1 MSRLLDVHNFVADK
15 LAWHSRLMSDA
26 ALSLAAKGAG
36 SLMLHDLNASQGG
49 AWRGQESMA
58 EKLGISS
65 RQVRRAL
72 AELKAASY
80 LEVDVGKGRGRTNVY
95 RATIPSHENEP
106 GTTPK
111 NGTQVSAE
119 SSKNRTQVSAVE
131 KENRTLAAEKQDTG
145 VRQFLDDTITSPLPP
160 RRRRSAG
167 AGHDQAPAP
176 PQSTFREAAIR
187 ARLTLQ
193 FGEPFVRSY
202 LDPAAWE
209 PTTRRVV
216 CLSPTGHGRLKERA
230 GRMLS
235 EMGVGID
242 LDPGLHARLP
252 RPLIPMQD
260 AA

>member
-1 MSRLLDVHNFVADK
+1 
-15 LAWHSRLMSDA
+15 
-26 ALSLAAKGAG
+26 
-36 SLMLHDLNASQGG
+36 
-49 AWRGQESMA
+49 
-58 EKLGISS
+58 
-65 RQVRRAL
+65 
-72 AELKAASY
+72 
-80 LEVDVGKGRGRTNVY
+80 VY

-106 GTTPK
+106 GTKPENRTR
-111 NGTQVSAE
+111 VSAE
-119 SSKNRTQVSAVE
+119 SPQNRTPVSAVE
-131 KENRTLAAEKQDTG
+131 KENRTQAAEKQDTG

-160 RRRRSAG
+160 KRRRSAG
-167 AGHDQAPAP
+167 AGHDQGPPAQP
-176 PQSTFREAAIR
+176 TFREAAIR

-209 PTTRRVV
+209 PSTRRVV
-216 CLSPTGHGRLKERA
+216 CLGPTGHSRLKERA